1 MNTIKHILTRYTAF
15 LWMLLKPLGAWGV
28 FVIAGLDAAA
38 VGLPMD
44 AVVAGYVYQDRARFL
59 LYVLM
64 ASAGSALGS
73 IVLYL
78 IGYTGGEAVLRKRI
92 SAQQFDK
99 LHRAFDQH
107 PFWSLMV
114 PAMLPPPTPFKL
126 FVLAAAVSEM
136 QFGHFLLAIF
146 SGRFVRFLG
155 LALLTM
161 KFGPQI
167 VDVTGTLFRHHLRW
181 VLGAVVLGA
190 LIWLGTRRRWK
201 AQRPP
206 RQEAAE
212 PRSDC

>member
-1 MNTIKHILTRYTAF
+1 LNTIKHILTRYTAF
-15 LWMLLKPLGAWGV
+15 LWILLKPLGAWGV

-44 AVVAGYVYQDRARFL
+44 VVVAGYVYQNRARFL

-73 IVLYL
+73 SVLYL
-78 IGYTGGEAVLRKRI
+78 IGYTGGEAVLRRRI
-92 SAQQFDK
+92 SPQRFDK

-136 QFGHFLLAIF
+136 QFSHFLLAIF
-146 SGRFVRFLG
+146 SGRFLRFLL
-155 LALLTM
+155 LALLTL

-167 VDVTGTLFRHHLRW
+167 VDITGTLVRHHLRW

-190 LIWLGTRRRWK
+190 LIWRGARRRGK
-201 AQRPP
+201 AQIPLG
-206 RQEAAE
+206 QDQGD
-212 PRSDC
+212 RSP